1 MQPVEFL
8 CDQINDDV
16 VPVFSAKPMIAIG
29 CEHLDLVIDNAHDG
43 DVEGAAAEVED
54 ENGVVLVQFV
64 EPVSQR
70 RCGWLVDDLEDIQT
84 GELAGRNR
92 GGALCVVEVSGHG
105 DDRVCNRLIKIF
117 LSVGLQFFDDQGRK
131 FFGRI
136 NLTVEFAMKLVLRLA
151 HFALHEIDNL
161 LRLGDGIVLGHR
173 AHNYVASVKENHRW
187 RDALG
192 FGVRDDVRFSVGIDV
207 RDSRKGRAQ
216 IDSGYFACAHA
227 QNRWTKTSYG
237 AG

>member
-1 MQPVEFL
+1 MVTSK
-8 CDQINDDV
+8 
-16 VPVFSAKPMIAIG
+16 VPPPRSKT
-29 CEHLDLVIDNAHDG
+29 
-43 DVEGAAAEVED
+43 

-70 RCGWLVDDLEDIQT
+70 RRGWLVDDLEDIQT

-92 GGALCVVEVSGHG
+92 GGALGVVEVRRHR

-161 LRLGDGIVLGHR
+161 LRLGDGIVLGDR
-173 AHNYVASVKENHRW
+173 AHNHVASVKENHRW

-192 FGVRDDVRFSVGIDV
+192 F
-207 RDSRKGRAQ
+207 
-216 IDSGYFACAHA
+216 
-227 QNRWTKTSYG
+227 
-237 AG
+237 